1 MLKGTVIEGNKECLM
16 AKKTNSKLVIPP
28 WTVIMSLGGGICQIF
43 SNKYIISAGSVSTF
57 NLKYWALYGC
67 GPPESIDPFT
77 QFLNCLW
84 SVQICEF
91 LRLQK
96 PLLWKFPTHFPHSS
110 RLYFLVSQD
119 ESGHV
124 DCIAEGLSTIPQFK
138 QANLQT
144 PRWFKDLLITKDV
157 DKNAVLAGM
166 NPLFDIAH
174 PTNWFLKNFNV
185 LSNAFIFQLIN
196 PFTQMPPPPKYSHK
210 MENRS
215 VQNAYKNFS
224 SIFVCPQSH
233 SKWWIDVSYGICAH
247 AMYILRKNSSNL
259 ATFISELEQ
268 LHRWTGDT
276 QIWAKTTCRTNV
288 NCATNLQWHIKIT
301 S

>member
-1 MLKGTVIEGNKECLM
+1 MLKGTVIEGNEECLM

-166 NPLFDIAH
+166 NPLLDIAH

-196 PFTQMPPPPKYSHK
+196 PFTQIPPPPNIRIKWKIDRCK
-210 MENRS
+210 MHT
-215 VQNAYKNFS
+215 K
-224 SIFVCPQSH
+224 IFLRFLYAHNPIQSGGSMWVMVYVLMQCIYYEKIPQ
-233 SKWWIDVSYGICAH
+233 V
-247 AMYILRKNSSNL
+247 
-259 ATFISELEQ
+259 
-268 LHRWTGDT
+268 
-276 QIWAKTTCRTNV
+276 
-288 NCATNLQWHIKIT
+288 
-301 S
+301 